1 VAIDAAATTSPPANT
16 GRGRRIAVN
25 VVIAIALGAVAV
37 ASIVLL
43 DPLIAGGM
51 LLTLS
56 AVFILRRFIFTW
68 TSMLFL
74 LGAVVMFIP
83 IRRYALPI
91 QVGFALEPFRAVIAG
106 LLVALAI
113 AAFAS
118 RSFRWKPVV
127 WGWPIAIFLWTM
139 LASLMF
145 NGVELSSTPLIGAG
159 LSNITQLAFMLS
171 VVLIV
176 RQLLST
182 ERITNIFLIFLVISG
197 AVLGFFALFERV
209 TRTNVFLLL
218 GNFLPLTILRDDAE
232 SLRAGGARAYAS
244 SQHPIAL
251 SVVFCMLIPIAI
263 YLMKFA
269 IWPRFEASRR
279 IFYTAMIGLMLVG
292 LLAAISRTGVVVMG
306 VMWLFTLLS
315 RPRLAL
321 ILAAMGLP
329 MVVVAGLLFPKN
341 IESMLLSLL
350 DVQGVVASQTTSV
363 GMAGQGRL
371 ADLGPAFAE
380 VAVNPWFG
388 TGLGSRIVVGD
399 FANAYILDNQW
410 LGTLMETGVL
420 GVIGLIALLV
430 WPAIRMTRFAFT
442 SHAPQS
448 RVFLVFAIATSTI
461 GYLTAMFFYDA
472 FSFMQ
477 ALLLLAILY
486 AVAAW
491 AMTEGSESWDADRAL
506 ADRVERPAAVS

>member
-1 VAIDAAATTSPPANT
+1 MTANIM
-16 GRGRRIAVN
+16 IAV
-25 VVIAIALGAVAV
+25 VLGAIAIA
-37 ASIVLL
+37 SIIFL
-43 DPLIAGGM
+43 DPLMAGGA
-51 LLTLS
+51 LLAVS
-56 AVFILRRFIFTW
+56 ALFLLRRFVFTW
-68 TSMLFL
+68 PSMLFL

-106 LLVALAI
+106 LLIALAV

-118 RSFRWKPVV
+118 PSFRWKPVV

-145 NGVELSSTPLIGAG
+145 NGAELASTPLIGAG

-171 VVLIV
+171 VVLLV

-182 ERITNIFLIFLVISG
+182 ERLTNIFLIFLVISG
-197 AVLGFFALFERV
+197 AILGLLALYERIS
-209 TRTNVFLLL
+209 RTNVFLLL

-251 SVVFCMLIPIAI
+251 SVVFCMLIPLAI

-269 IWPRFEASRR
+269 IWPRFEISRR

-306 VMWLFTLLS
+306 VMWLFTLVL

-321 ILAAMGLP
+321 ILAALGLP
-329 MVVVAGLLFPKN
+329 MVVVAGLIFPKN
-341 IESMLLSLL
+341 IESMVLSLL
-350 DVQGVVASQTTSV
+350 DIEGVVASQTTSV

-371 ADLGPAFAE
+371 ADLGPAFQE

-399 FANAYILDNQW
+399 NANAYILDNQW

-430 WPAIRMTRFAFT
+430 WPAVQMTRFAFT
-442 SHAPQS
+442 SNAPQS
-448 RVFLVFAIATSTI
+448 RVFLVFAIAASTV

-491 AMTEGSESWDADRAL
+491 AMTEGAETWSGDTTLSHARPT
-506 ADRVERPAAVS
+506 PAAVT